1 MSQWY
6 KATTEIEVGG
16 EEMEVVYH
24 YLPTE
29 DPFAP
34 EEIHFKAINM
44 VTYYTTITEAKE
56 GLKPGATVHA
66 TPSKRLFNIT
76 DVLEEVA
83 GSLDSLWDLV
93 QAKLDDLG
101 IEYIPVAGMEV
112 SE

>member
-6 KATTEIEVGG
+6 KATTEIEFGG

-29 DPFAP
+29 DPSTP

-66 TPSKRLFNIT
+66 TLSKRLFNIT
-76 DVLEEVA
+76 DILEEVA
-83 GSLDSLWDLV
+83 GGLENLWDLA
-93 QAKLDDLG
+93 QTKLDELST
-101 IEYIPVAGMEV
+101 EYRAIPGNEV
-112 SE
+112 NE